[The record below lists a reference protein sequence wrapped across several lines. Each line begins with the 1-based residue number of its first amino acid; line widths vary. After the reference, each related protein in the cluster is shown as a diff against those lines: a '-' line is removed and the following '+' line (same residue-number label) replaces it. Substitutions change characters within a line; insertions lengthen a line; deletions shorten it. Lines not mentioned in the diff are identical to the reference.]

1 MEKEKVLVTRS
12 SMPEFDEY
20 VEMIKPLWESHWLTN
35 MGTYHKQLE
44 GKLKEYLGVP
54 HLSLMVNGHMALE
67 LTIQAMGFPEGS
79 EVITT
84 PFTFISTTHAIIR
97 NNLVPV
103 FCDIKLSDYTID
115 EEKIEDLIT
124 EKTVAIL
131 PVHVYGNLCNIE
143 RIQKIADKYNLKVI
157 YDAAHAFGES
167 MNGVGVGNFGDAS
180 IFSFHATKVFNTIE
194 GGAVT
199 FKDESLYKKLYNLKN
214 FGIRSEEV
222 VAEVGANAKM
232 NEFCAAMGLCNL
244 KYVDE
249 NVRKRRELVEYY
261 EQALDGLDGVAT
273 LARISEGVNYTYG
286 YFPVLF
292 RTEMCGEGIRDAVY
306 DELRKCDIYS
316 RKYFY
321 PITADAA
328 CFKNKY
334 KRVALN
340 NARYAGDNILV
351 LPLYPE
357 LEKEVIDKISNV
369 IKGVL
374 ETYRGSK
381 NEK

>member
-1 MEKEKVLVTRS
+1 MHEKILVTRS
-12 SMPEFDEY
+12 SMPEFEEY

-35 MGTYHKQLE
+35 MGDYHQQLE
-44 GKLKEYLGVP
+44 EKLKEYLQVS

-67 LTIQAMGFPEGS
+67 LAIQAMDFPEGS

-97 NNLVPV
+97 NKLVPV

-131 PVHVYGNLCNIE
+131 PVHVYGNICNVE
-143 RIQKIADKYNLKVI
+143 KIQEIADKYNLKVI
-157 YDAAHAFGES
+157 YDAAHAFGERID
-167 MNGVGVGNFGDAS
+167 GVGVGNFGDAS

-199 FKDESLYKKLYNLKN
+199 FKEEAMYKKLYNLKN

-244 KYVDE
+244 KHIDE
-249 NVRKRRELVEYY
+249 NIAKRKELVEYY
-261 EQALDGLDGVAT
+261 KRQLANIEGLTICKYDERSMVY
-273 LARISEGVNYTYG
+273 SYG

-292 RTEMCGEGIRDAVY
+292 QSEVLGKEIRNRVY
-306 DELRKCDIYS
+306 ETLKGQGIYS

-334 KRVALN
+334 KNVQLE

-357 LEKEVIDKISNV
+357 LDKLVIDSIVAV
-369 IKGVL
+369 IKACL
-374 ETYRGSK
+374 NTNKDRG
-381 NEK
+381 